1 MSRTAIVTG
10 IPGTG
15 KTTVCG
21 FVQKLGIEEGFQV
34 NVINYGTIMMGIFQK
49 SGRSME
55 RDDMRKDCVDV
66 QRSLQKQVAEV
77 VAENVRQLNGLT
89 IIDTHMSIKTSGGYF
104 PGLSTNNLSVL
115 KPDLL
120 VLVEAKPSEISS
132 RRLKDVGRKR
142 DAALEESVSEEL
154 SFSRAMACACAVLMS
169 VPVKVVI
176 NSEGKPEEAA
186 KQILGALRGP
196 EQ

>member
-1 MSRTAIVTG
+1 MNRTAIVTG

-21 FVQKLGIEEGFQV
+21 FVEKLGKEAGVRI
-34 NVINYGTIMMGIFQK
+34 NVLNYGTVMMGILQE

-55 RDDMRKDCVDV
+55 RDGMRKDSVDV
-66 QRSLQKQVAEV
+66 QRSLQKQVGEAIAEK
-77 VAENVRQLNGLT
+77 VRQSRGLT
-89 IIDTHMSIKTSGGYF
+89 IIDTHMSIKTPEGYF
-104 PGLSTNNLSVL
+104 PGLSSNNLSTL

-120 VLVEAKPSEISS
+120 VLVEAKPNEISA
-132 RRLKDVGRKR
+132 RRLKDNSRKR
-142 DAALEESVSEEL
+142 DLALEESVNEEL
-154 SFSRAMACACAVLMS
+154 NFSRAMACACAVLMS
-169 VPVKVVI
+169 VPVRVVV

-196 EQ
+196 EK

>member
-1 MSRTAIVTG
+1 MNRTAIVTG

-21 FVQKLGIEEGFQV
+21 FVEKLAQEAGVQV
-34 NVINYGTIMMGIFQK
+34 NVINYGTVMMAVLK
-49 SGRSME
+49 ETGRPIE
-55 RDDMRKDCVDV
+55 RDGMRKDRVDV
-66 QRSLQKQVAEV
+66 QRSLQKRVAET
-77 VAENVRQLNGLT
+77 VAEKAKHLSGLT
-89 IIDTHMSIKTSGGYF
+89 IVDTHMSINTPEGYF
-104 PGLSTNNLSVL
+104 PGLSNNNLSIL

-132 RRLKDVGRKR
+132 RRLKDGSRKR
-142 DAALEESVSEEL
+142 DVALEESVKEEL
-154 SFSRAMACACAVLMS
+154 SFSRAMACACAVLIS
-169 VPVKVVI
+169 VPVKVVV

-196 EQ
+196 EK

>member
-1 MSRTAIVTG
+1 MNRTAIVTG

-21 FVQKLGIEEGFQV
+21 FVEKLGIKEGVHV
-34 NVINYGTIMMGIFQK
+34 NVINYGTIMMGILQK
-49 SGRSME
+49 SGRPIE
-55 RDDMRKDCVDV
+55 RDGMRKDRVDV
-66 QRSLQKQVAEV
+66 QRSLQKQVAEA
-77 VAENVRQLNGLT
+77 VAEKAKRSSGLT
-89 IIDTHMSIKTSGGYF
+89 IIDTHMSIKTSEGYF
-104 PGLSTNNLSVL
+104 PGLSSNNLSIL

-132 RRLKDVGRKR
+132 RRLKDVSRKR
-142 DAALEESVSEEL
+142 DAALEKSVNEEL

-169 VPVKVVI
+169 VPVRVVV

-196 EQ
+196 EE

>member
-1 MSRTAIVTG
+1 MNRTAIVTG

-21 FVQKLGIEEGFQV
+21 FVERLGKEAGVRI
-34 NVINYGTIMMGIFQK
+34 NVLNYGTVMMGILQE

-55 RDDMRKDCVDV
+55 RDGMRKDSVDV
-66 QRSLQKQVAEV
+66 QRSLQKQVAEAI
-77 VAENVRQLNGLT
+77 AEKARQTNDLT
-89 IIDTHMSIKTSGGYF
+89 IIDTHMSIKTPEGYF
-104 PGLSTNNLSVL
+104 PGLSSNNLSML

-120 VLVEAKPSEISS
+120 VLVEAKPNEISS
-132 RRLKDVGRKR
+132 RRLKDSSRKR
-142 DAALEESVSEEL
+142 DLTLEESVNEEL
-154 SFSRAMACACAVLMS
+154 NFSRAMACACAVLMS
-169 VPVKVVI
+169 VPIKVVV

-196 EQ
+196 EK

>member
-1 MSRTAIVTG
+1 MNRTAIVTG

-21 FVQKLGIEEGFQV
+21 FVEKLAQEAGVQV
-34 NVINYGTIMMGIFQK
+34 NVINYGTVMMAVLK
-49 SGRSME
+49 ETGRPIE
-55 RDDMRKDCVDV
+55 RDGMRKDRVDV
-66 QRSLQKQVAEV
+66 QRSLQKRVAET
-77 VAENVRQLNGLT
+77 VAEKAKHLSGLT
-89 IIDTHMSIKTSGGYF
+89 IVDTHMSINTPEGYF
-104 PGLSTNNLSVL
+104 PGLSNNNLSIL

-132 RRLKDVGRKR
+132 RRLKDGSRKR
-142 DAALEESVSEEL
+142 DVALEESVKEEL
-154 SFSRAMACACAVLMS
+154 NFSRAMACACAVLIS
-169 VPVKVVI
+169 VPVKVVV

-196 EQ
+196 EK